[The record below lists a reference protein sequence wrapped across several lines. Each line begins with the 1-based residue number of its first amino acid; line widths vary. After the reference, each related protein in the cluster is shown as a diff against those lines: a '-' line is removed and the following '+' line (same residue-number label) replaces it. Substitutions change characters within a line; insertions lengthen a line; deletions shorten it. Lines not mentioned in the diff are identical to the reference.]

1 MTAISAQ
8 AVKQLREKTGAGM
21 MDCKRA
27 LGDAEGDAERAFELL
42 RERGHARAAKRA
54 GRETSE
60 GLIAMSLDGAA
71 AGLVEIGCETD
82 FVARTADFQSL
93 ATLAATAAA
102 ANPEAQTT
110 EALGQVDCE
119 GEPLGACIQAAIGKL
134 GENIVLKRH
143 ARIAAGSRGCA
154 GGYIH
159 AGGKLGAVVALAPVA
174 ETAARL
180 AIQGTRDVEL
190 SAVDAAADLARDLA
204 MHVAAADPS
213 PIALTRK
220 NIPAEVLQRET
231 AILQKQVEGEG
242 KPAKVAAKIVEG
254 RLRKFYGEV
263 CLLEQPFVKDS
274 KQSVQQ
280 FLSESAARIGEPVQI
295 AGFVRYRLGETPA
308 E

>member
-27 LGDAEGDAERAFELL
+27 LTDAQGDLERAFELL
-42 RERGHARAAKRA
+42 RERGQARAAKRA

-60 GLIAMSLDGAA
+60 GLIALALDGAV
-71 AGLVEIGCETD
+71 AGLVELGCETD

-93 ATLAATAAA
+93 ATLAAETAAA
-102 ANPEAQTT
+102 HPEAQTA
-110 EALGQVDCE
+110 EALCGSE
-119 GEPLGACIQAAIGKL
+119 ELGPRIQAAIGKL

-143 ARIAAGSRGCA
+143 ARIEAVPQGSA

-159 AGGKLGAVVALAPVA
+159 AGGKLGAIVALATKATGPA
-174 ETAARL
+174 L
-180 AIQGTRDVEL
+180 AQVQG
-190 SAVDAAADLARDLA
+190 LARDLA

-213 PIALTRK
+213 PIAIDK
-220 NIPAEVLQRET
+220 EGVPAGVLQRET
-231 AILQKQVEGEG
+231 AILQRQVEGEG
-242 KPAKVAAKIVEG
+242 KPAHVAAKIVEG

-280 FLSESAARIGEPVQI
+280 FLKESAARIGEPVQI

>member
-27 LGDAEGDAERAFELL
+27 LGDAKGDAERAFELL
-42 RERGHARAAKRA
+42 RERGQARAAKRA

-60 GLIAMSLDGAA
+60 GLIALALDGAA

-93 ATLAATAAA
+93 AALAATAAA
-102 ANPEAQTT
+102 AHPEAQSA
-110 EALGQVDCE
+110 EALGQVECE
-119 GEPLGACIQAAIGKL
+119 GEPLAPRIQAAIGKL

-143 ARIAAGSRGCA
+143 ARIAAGPPGIA
-154 GGYIH
+154 DGYIH
-159 AGGKLGAVVALAPVA
+159 AGGKLGAVVALATGAKGPEVKA
-174 ETAARL
+174 
-180 AIQGTRDVEL
+180 
-190 SAVDAAADLARDLA
+190 LARDLA

-213 PIALTRK
+213 PIALTRED
-220 NIPAEVLQRET
+220 IPAEVLQRET
-231 AILQKQVEGEG
+231 AILQRQVEGEG
-242 KPAKVAAKIVEG
+242 KPANVAAKIVEG

-280 FLSESAARIGEPVQI
+280 FLEESAARIGEPVTI

>member
-1 MTAISAQ
+1 VTAINAQ
-8 AVKQLREKTGAGM
+8 AVKKLREKTGAGM

-27 LGDAEGDAERAFELL
+27 LGDAGGDAERAFELL
-42 RERGHARAAKRA
+42 RERGQARAAKRA

-60 GLIAMSLDGAA
+60 GLIALALDGAA
-71 AGLVEIGCETD
+71 AGLVELGCETD

-93 ATLAATAAA
+93 AALAAETAAA
-102 ANPEAQTT
+102 HPEAQTA
-110 EALGQVDCE
+110 EALCQVE
-119 GEPLGACIQAAIGKL
+119 RGGEKLGPRIQAAIGKL

-143 ARIAAGSRGCA
+143 ARIEADPRGCA

-159 AGGKLGAVVALAPVA
+159 AGGKLGAMGALSPVV
-174 ETAARL
+174 ETASRL
-180 AIQGTRDVEL
+180 AIQGASKVEL
-190 SAVDAAADLARDLA
+190 ATVEAAMGLARDLA

-213 PIALTRK
+213 PIALAK
-220 NIPAEVLQRET
+220 EGIPAEVLQRET
-231 AILQKQVEGEG
+231 AILQRQVEGEG
-242 KPAKVAAKIVEG
+242 KPAHVAAKIVEG

-280 FLSESAARIGEPVQI
+280 FLKESAARIGEPVQI

>member
-1 MTAISAQ
+1 VTAISAQ
-8 AVKQLREKTGAGM
+8 AVKKLREKTGAGM

-42 RERGHARAAKRA
+42 RERGQARAAKRA

-60 GLIAMSLDGAA
+60 GLIALALDGAA
-71 AGLVEIGCETD
+71 AGLVELGCETD

-93 ATLAATAAA
+93 AALAAETAAA
-102 ANPEAQTT
+102 HPEAQTA
-110 EALGQVDCE
+110 EALCQVE
-119 GEPLGACIQAAIGKL
+119 RGGEKLGPRIQAAIGKL

-143 ARIAAGSRGCA
+143 ARIEAGPQGSA

-159 AGGKLGAVVALAPVA
+159 AGGKLGAMVALA
-174 ETAARL
+174 TAAS
-180 AIQGTRDVEL
+180 GP
-190 SAVDAAADLARDLA
+190 AVAGLARDLA

-213 PIALTRK
+213 PIALAK
-220 NIPAEVLQRET
+220 EGIPAEVLQRET
-231 AILQKQVEGEG
+231 AILQRQVEGEG
-242 KPAKVAAKIVEG
+242 KPAHVAAKIVEG

-280 FLSESAARIGEPVQI
+280 FLEESAARIGEPVQI

>member
-27 LGDAEGDAERAFELL
+27 LGDAKGDAERAFELL
-42 RERGHARAAKRA
+42 RERGQARAAKRA

-60 GLIAMSLDGAA
+60 GLIAMALDGAV

-102 ANPEAQTT
+102 ANPAAQSA
-110 EALGQVDCE
+110 EALGQVECE
-119 GEPLGACIQAAIGKL
+119 GEPLSARIQAAIGKL

-143 ARIAAGSRGCA
+143 ARIAAGPGGEAGCA

-159 AGGKLGAVVALAPVA
+159 AGGKLGAIVALATKAQGPEVA
-174 ETAARL
+174 
-180 AIQGTRDVEL
+180 G
-190 SAVDAAADLARDLA
+190 LARDLA

-213 PIALTRK
+213 PIALTRED
-220 NIPAEVLQRET
+220 IPAEVLQRET

-242 KPAKVAAKIVEG
+242 KPAQVAAKIVEG
-254 RLRKFYGEV
+254 RLRKFYSEV

-274 KQSVQQ
+274 KQSVRQ
-280 FLSESAARIGEPVQI
+280 FLEESAARIGEPVQI

>member
-8 AVKQLREKTGAGM
+8 AVKKLREKTGAGM

-27 LGDAEGDAERAFELL
+27 LGDAGGDAERAFELL
-42 RERGHARAAKRA
+42 RERGQARAAKRA

-60 GLIAMSLDGAA
+60 GLIALALDGAA
-71 AGLVEIGCETD
+71 AGLVELGCETD

-93 ATLAATAAA
+93 AALAAETAAA
-102 ANPEAQTT
+102 HPEAQTA
-110 EALGQVDCE
+110 EALCQVE
-119 GEPLGACIQAAIGKL
+119 RGGEKLGPRIQAAIGKL

-143 ARIAAGSRGCA
+143 ARIEAGPQGSA

-159 AGGKLGAVVALAPVA
+159 AGGKLGAMVALA
-174 ETAARL
+174 TAAS
-180 AIQGTRDVEL
+180 GP
-190 SAVDAAADLARDLA
+190 AVAGLARDLA

-213 PIALTRK
+213 PIALAK
-220 NIPAEVLQRET
+220 EGIPAEVLQRET
-231 AILQKQVEGEG
+231 AILQRQVEGEG
-242 KPAKVAAKIVEG
+242 KPAHVAAKIVEG

-280 FLSESAARIGEPVQI
+280 FLKESAARIGEPVQI

>member
-8 AVKQLREKTGAGM
+8 AVKKLREKTGAGM

-27 LGDAEGDAERAFELL
+27 LGDAGGDAERAFELL
-42 RERGHARAAKRA
+42 RERGQARAAKRA

-60 GLIAMSLDGAA
+60 GLIALALDGAA
-71 AGLVEIGCETD
+71 AGLVELGCETD

-93 ATLAATAAA
+93 AALAAETAAA
-102 ANPEAQTT
+102 HPEAQTA
-110 EALGQVDCE
+110 EALCQVE
-119 GEPLGACIQAAIGKL
+119 RGGEKLGPRIQAAIGKL

-143 ARIAAGSRGCA
+143 ARIEAGPQGSA

-159 AGGKLGAVVALAPVA
+159 AGGKLGAMVALA
-174 ETAARL
+174 TAASGP
-180 AIQGTRDVEL
+180 AVEG
-190 SAVDAAADLARDLA
+190 LARDLA

-213 PIALTRK
+213 PIALAK
-220 NIPAEVLQRET
+220 EGIPAEVLQRET
-231 AILQKQVEGEG
+231 AILQRQVEGEG
-242 KPAKVAAKIVEG
+242 KPAHVAAKIVEG

-280 FLSESAARIGEPVQI
+280 FLEESAARIGEPVQI

>member
-27 LGDAEGDAERAFELL
+27 LGDAEGDAQRAFELL
-42 RERGHARAAKRA
+42 RERGQARAAKRA

-93 ATLAATAAA
+93 VTLAATAAV
-102 ANPEAQTT
+102 ANPAAQTA
-110 EALGQVDCE
+110 EALGQVECE
-119 GEPLGACIQAAIGKL
+119 GEPLDARIQAAIGKL

-143 ARIAAGSRGCA
+143 ARIAAGEAGCA

-159 AGGKLGAVVALAPVA
+159 AGGKLGAIVALATKAQGPAAVA
-174 ETAARL
+174 
-180 AIQGTRDVEL
+180 
-190 SAVDAAADLARDLA
+190 LARDLA

-213 PIALTRK
+213 PIALTRED
-220 NIPAEVLQRET
+220 IPAEVLQRET

-242 KPAKVAAKIVEG
+242 KPAHVTAKIVEG

-280 FLSESAARIGEPVQI
+280 FLKDSAARIGEPVQI
-295 AGFVRYRLGETPA
+295 AGFVRYRLGEMPA

>member
-1 MTAISAQ
+1 VTAISAQ
-8 AVKQLREKTGAGM
+8 AVKKLREKTGAGM

-27 LGDAEGDAERAFELL
+27 LGDAGGDAERAFELL
-42 RERGHARAAKRA
+42 RERGQARAAKRA

-60 GLIAMSLDGAA
+60 GLIALALDGAA
-71 AGLVEIGCETD
+71 AGLVELGCETD

-93 ATLAATAAA
+93 AALAAETAAA
-102 ANPEAQTT
+102 HPEAQTA
-110 EALGQVDCE
+110 EALCQVE
-119 GEPLGACIQAAIGKL
+119 RGGEKLGPRIQAAIGKL

-143 ARIAAGSRGCA
+143 ARIEAGPQGSA

-159 AGGKLGAVVALAPVA
+159 AGGKLGAMVALA
-174 ETAARL
+174 TAAS
-180 AIQGTRDVEL
+180 GP
-190 SAVDAAADLARDLA
+190 AVAGLARDLA

-213 PIALTRK
+213 PIALAK
-220 NIPAEVLQRET
+220 EGIPAEVLQRET
-231 AILQKQVEGEG
+231 AILQRQVEGEG
-242 KPAKVAAKIVEG
+242 KPAHVAAKIVEG

-280 FLSESAARIGEPVQI
+280 FLKESAARIGEPVQI

>member
-1 MTAISAQ
+1 VTAISAQ
-8 AVKQLREKTGAGM
+8 AVKKLREKTGAGM

-27 LGDAEGDAERAFELL
+27 LTDAQGDLERAFELL
-42 RERGHARAAKRA
+42 RERGQARAAKRA

-60 GLIAMSLDGAA
+60 GLIALALDGAA
-71 AGLVEIGCETD
+71 AGLVELGCETD

-93 ATLAATAAA
+93 ATLAAETAAA
-102 ANPEAQTT
+102 HPEAQTA
-110 EALGQVDCE
+110 EALCE
-119 GEPLGACIQAAIGKL
+119 SAPPGKTERDGEKLGPRIQAAIGKL

-143 ARIAAGSRGCA
+143 ARIEAGPQGSA

-159 AGGKLGAVVALAPVA
+159 AGGKLGAIVALA
-174 ETAARL
+174 TAATGP
-180 AIQGTRDVEL
+180 AVEG
-190 SAVDAAADLARDLA
+190 LARDLA

-213 PIALTRK
+213 PIAIDK
-220 NIPAEVLQRET
+220 EGVPAGVLQRET
-231 AILQKQVEGEG
+231 AILQRQVEGEG
-242 KPAKVAAKIVEG
+242 KPAHVAAKIVEG

-280 FLSESAARIGEPVQI
+280 FLKESAARIGEPVQI